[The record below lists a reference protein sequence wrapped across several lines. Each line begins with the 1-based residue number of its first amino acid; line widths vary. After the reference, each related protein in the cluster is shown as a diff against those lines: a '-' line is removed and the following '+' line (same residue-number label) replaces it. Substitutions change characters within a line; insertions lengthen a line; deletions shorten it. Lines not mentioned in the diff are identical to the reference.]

1 MMEKSMIENKTKEIQ
16 EMLNK
21 KLNPLDYISDEEK
34 EEKEEIYLYL
44 IKQIDNQYFNCQIM
58 KPRLEQW
65 LSDIDKTN
73 PYTICQSIFSSIE
86 YVIQFDE
93 NFDGGSFCRE
103 TEMLRY
109 LEYLGIWDDWI
120 DYQNLDIYQEIIKKK
135 YKEKIKRRDNAVI
148 PDSYLIPLKDM
159 LEEAGIV
166 EQMQKV
172 YEQMKECLSK
182 INKNEEAEIFTFA
195 RIEKP

>member
-1 MMEKSMIENKTKEIQ
+1 
-16 EMLNK
+16 
-21 KLNPLDYISDEEK
+21 
-34 EEKEEIYLYL
+34 
-44 IKQIDNQYFNCQIM
+44 M

-135 YKEKIKRRDNAVI
+135 YKEKIKRKNNAFI

-159 LEEAGIV
+159 LEDVDVINMLEEAGIIG
-166 EQMQKV
+166 QMQKV